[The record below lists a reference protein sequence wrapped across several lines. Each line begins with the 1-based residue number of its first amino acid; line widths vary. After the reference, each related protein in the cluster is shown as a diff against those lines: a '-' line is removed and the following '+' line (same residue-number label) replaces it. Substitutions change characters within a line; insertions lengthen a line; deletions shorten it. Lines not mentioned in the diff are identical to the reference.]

1 MKKKI
6 VNWLICIVII
16 VAILC
21 VIAFYIYDIVYNNTP
36 VMQNLFRTVSI
47 VFVLVATGIRVF
59 YSKRRKSLDFYE
71 KSYESELRYAFKNK
85 PFNRKKLLCA
95 TRLYNESNYDKA
107 LKYLFQLNKEV
118 ENEHDASAVLLFAAL
133 CYTDMGL
140 NEQAIKIYYELLEI
154 DYRNERVHSNLGL
167 LYTNEGNYDM
177 ALKHYNESIKCEPN
191 NYYAY
196 VNRASCYFKQ
206 SDYPKAIKDAKKAL
220 EFKNNGHEAASL
232 LAIIY
237 ALQGD
242 KEKKEKYAHIYITS
256 GENPDDLKYAIEHYM
271 KEKE

>member
-1 MKKKI
+1 MKKKV
-6 VNWLICIVII
+6 VNWMICVIIFLLIICIV
-16 VAILC
+16 V
-21 VIAFYIYDIVYNNTP
+21 FYIYDVTYNNTP
-36 VMQNLFRTVSI
+36 VMQNLFRTVSL
-47 VFVLVATGIRVF
+47 VLVLLVTVIRVF
-59 YSKRRKSLDFYE
+59 YNKRRRSLDFYE
-71 KSYESELRYAFKNK
+71 KSYEKELGYAFKNK

-118 ENEHDASAVLLFAAL
+118 ENEHDAVPVLLFAAL

-140 NEQAIKIYYELLEI
+140 NEAAIKIYYKLLEI
-154 DYRNERVHSNLGL
+154 DCRNEQVHSNLGL
-167 LYTNEGNYDM
+167 LYTDEGNYDM
-177 ALKHYNESIKCEPN
+177 ALKHYNESIKCKPG

-206 SDYPKAIKDAKKAL
+206 KDYPNAIKDAEKAL
-220 EFKNNGHEAASL
+220 EFRNNGHEAASL

-242 KEKKEKYAHIYITS
+242 RENKEKYAHIYLVC
-256 GENPDDLKYAIEHYM
+256 GKNPDDLKNAIEHYM